1 LPRIVRLAVAAA
13 LFASPAVAQER
24 HEAEREAEGR
34 NHLALF
40 VGGTAV
46 DETVRFTLGVDYER
60 QLSERFG
67 VGAIADWALGGE
79 GREFLFAVA
88 GFYHPTSRIWLDLA
102 PGVQRDALE
111 GELEWVVRVGAD
123 YEFELRSGWNLSPN
137 VNLDIGPKE
146 SLLVF
151 GIELGRRF

>member
-1 LPRIVRLAVAAA
+1 LPRVIYLAVAAA

-67 VGAIADWALGGE
+67 VGALADWALGGE
-79 GREFLFAVA
+79 GREFIFAVA
-88 GFYHPTSRIWLDLA
+88 GFYHPTPRIRLDLA
-102 PGVQRDALE
+102 PGLQRDALE
-111 GELEWVVRVGAD
+111 GESEWVVRVGAD

-137 VNLDIGPKE
+137 VNLDIGPEE

-151 GIELGRRF
+151 GIEIGRRF